1 MLGAPHPKGNLSDD
15 GPRCRRKS
23 DEKWGWRLA
32 HSDES
37 GWLLPSGVIKQGWKI
52 LHSLIFPAINFHW
65 EGVSNGRSFLD
76 QAWQIYV
83 SQGIRVDVTG
93 KLVTC
98 WCDVTFD
105 HIRSVLRCCQ
115 THRSVW
121 LRDRGHHKPFDNRIQ
136 HSALVTLHPGL
147 WHSLKYYFID
157 TPSQASQCS

>member
-1 MLGAPHPKGNLSDD
+1 MAPGAGGKMMKSEAGGWHTLTRVDDCYPPVSSNRAGKSSIRWFSQLSTSIE
-15 GPRCRRKS
+15 R
-23 DEKWGWRLA
+23 
-32 HSDES
+32 
-37 GWLLPSGVIKQGWKI
+37 
-52 LHSLIFPAINFHW
+52 
-65 EGVSNGRSFLD
+65 GVSNGRSFLD

-105 HIRSVLRCCQ
+105 HIRSALRCCQ

-147 WHSLKYYFID
+147 WHSLKYYFIE